1 MLYLGRTVYKRLWA
15 CLALYWRESDI
26 TSKWTHRES
35 NVTFTL
41 NSDQRKKVAFAQCKW
56 ILGVNLYWSESDINF
71 RWVQTESGLM
81 VTLSNDK
88 DKKKS
93 LSFSGNEP

>member
-1 MLYLGRTVYKRLWA
+1 MYKRLWA

-41 NSDQRKKVAFAQCKW
+41 NSDQRKKVAFVRCKW
-56 ILGVNLYWSESDINF
+56 ILGIRLYGSESDVNF
-71 RWVQTESGLM
+71 RRVQTEYGLM
-81 VTLSNDK
+81 VTLSKNQRK
-88 DKKKS
+88 NRFHS
-93 LSFSGNEP
+93 V